1 MKIDSNLIDLAEKH
15 RACPEAVE
23 WVGTARPRRR
33 TVNLAVDT
41 AEAAPKPPCAFR
53 LFGMMPPCV
62 LPAGHEG
69 DHQDRFG
76 GYYGNG
82 VTR

>member
-1 MKIDSNLIDLAEKH
+1 MND
-15 RACPEAVE
+15 VE
-23 WVGTARPRRR
+23 MDWLDQHSG
-33 TVNLAVDT
+33 AVDT

-69 DHQDRFG
+69 DHQDGFG